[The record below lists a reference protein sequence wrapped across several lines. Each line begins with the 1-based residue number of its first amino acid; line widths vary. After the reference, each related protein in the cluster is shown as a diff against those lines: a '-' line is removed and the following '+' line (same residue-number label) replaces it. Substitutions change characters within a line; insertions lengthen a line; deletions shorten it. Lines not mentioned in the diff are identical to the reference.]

1 MSLFVEV
8 EKIIKEK
15 QLTKI
20 IEIGSGHGD
29 GSTQFLIR
37 GLDSV
42 KSKDKVL
49 YCIEAKE
56 PQFTNLV
63 NNTTNKGNIKC
74 FYGSSLSSKNCLV
87 KDFDKDVWYS
97 PYNKIKETNNF
108 PYDLVKQWFE
118 EEIAII
124 NKAEAGVLDT
134 ILTDEYFDLVVIDG
148 SEFLGYSEY
157 VLIKDR
163 TKYLA
168 LDDVHKCYKNYQ
180 VYDEIKNNGLWEVIY
195 DNPEDRNGTVIA
207 IRK

>member
-1 MSLFVEV
+1 MSLFKNVEN
-8 EKIIKEK
+8 IINEK

-42 KSKDKVL
+42 KSENKVL

-63 NNTTNKGNIKC
+63 NNTTNKGYVKC

-87 KDFDKDVWYS
+87 KDFDKDVWHS
-97 PYNKIKETNNF
+97 PYNKIKETNSF
-108 PYDLVKQWFE
+108 SYDLVKQWFE
-118 EEIAII
+118 EEITII

-134 ILTDEYFDLVVIDG
+134 ILSNEHFDMVVIDG

-157 VLIKDR
+157 VLVKDR
-163 TKYLA
+163 TKYLV

-180 VYDEIKNNGLWEVIY
+180 VYDEIKNNRLWELVY
-195 DNPEDRNGTVIA
+195 DNPHDRNGTIIA
-207 IRK
+207 VKK